1 MPMYALPVI
10 HMAPTEIM
18 GLTVIL
24 HLNDEV
30 HAVVRS
36 TGLQGTLKVKS
47 NGFCRLV
54 AGREAIFH

>member
-36 TGLQGTLKVKS
+36 TGLQGT
-47 NGFCRLV
+47 R
-54 AGREAIFH
+54 